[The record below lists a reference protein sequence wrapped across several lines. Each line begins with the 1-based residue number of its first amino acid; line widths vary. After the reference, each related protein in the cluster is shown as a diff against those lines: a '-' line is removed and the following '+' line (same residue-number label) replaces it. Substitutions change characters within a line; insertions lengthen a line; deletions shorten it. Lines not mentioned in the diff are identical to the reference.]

1 MWNKKSE
8 MKNLILLSLLF
19 CLGCD
24 SHLADSPSPGFLK
37 MSLSTIGGTINILP
51 ADTLLMNIAYAK
63 LYRGV
68 EQRDWISIS
77 DTNKIYNLYKFI
89 GGTTGSI
96 GNKEITYLPPGY
108 YTKLRVRVLLFDTVM
123 VLSGSKYYVQI
134 PADSLQVIDINYDV
148 DLREGQQI
156 ELRLVFDAQQ
166 SLKLD
171 QGRYLLYPSFRIER

>member
-1 MWNKKSE
+1 MS
-8 MKNLILLSLLF
+8 
-19 CLGCD
+19 CD
-24 SHLADSPSPGFLK
+24 GDLAQSPEPGFLK
-37 MSLSTIGGTINILP
+37 VSITTVGETLNILP
-51 ADTLLMNIAYAK
+51 TDTLLANIAYAK

-148 DLREGQQI
+148 NLREGQQT

-171 QGRYLLYPSFRIER
+171 QGRYLLYPSFRIEQ

>member
-1 MWNKKSE
+1 
-8 MKNLILLSLLF
+8 MKRIVIISLSSLYLMS
-19 CLGCD
+19 CD
-24 SHLADSPSPGFLK
+24 GDLAQSPEPGFLK
-37 MSLSTIGGTINILP
+37 VSITTVGETLNILP
-51 ADTLLMNIAYAK
+51 TDTLLANIAYAK

-148 DLREGQQI
+148 NLREGQQT

-171 QGRYLLYPSFRIER
+171 QGRYLLYPSFRIEQ

>member
-1 MWNKKSE
+1 MNK
-8 MKNLILLSLLF
+8 IIILSLF
-19 CLGCD
+19 SFYVMGCNGD
-24 SHLADSPSPGFLK
+24 LAESSEPGFLK
-37 MSLSTIGGTINILP
+37 MSLSTNGGTINILP
-51 ADTLLMNIAYAK
+51 TDTLLMNIAYAK
-63 LYRGV
+63 LYRGI
-68 EQRDWISIS
+68 EQRDWASIS

-96 GNKEITYLPPGY
+96 GNKEITYLPAGY
-108 YTKLRVRVLLFDTVM
+108 YTRLRVRVLLFDTIM
-123 VLSGSKYYVQI
+123 VLSGAKYYVQI

-156 ELRLVFDAQQ
+156 ELRLVFDTQQ